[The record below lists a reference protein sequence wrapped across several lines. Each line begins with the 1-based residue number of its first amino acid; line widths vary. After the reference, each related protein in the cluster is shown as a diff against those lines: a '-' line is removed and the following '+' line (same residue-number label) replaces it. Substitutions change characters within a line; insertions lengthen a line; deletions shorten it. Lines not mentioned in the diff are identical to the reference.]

1 MIPTVYL
8 TQEELNRIL
17 TYKIGSLG
25 ERYGVKLTVAFDLQQ
40 STYELFD
47 IKLNVEDEKGLLSF
61 EQPLKDAELKLFE
74 EVTSLIAKSLKYIEG
89 DVTVLLW
96 VQAGEYSLTYSRKHK
111 AKSVISHIDIV
122 FDKGR
127 NWTLLELFQIQNWA
141 STAEAGMHS
150 KSATGMSVGG
160 RRFRWITELGFSVEE
175 TETLCRLNLGQNGLK
190 KSGGVYVGNPN
201 VEPLD
206 DDDDE

>member
-8 TQEELNRIL
+8 TPEELNRIL

-25 ERYGVKLTVAFDLQQ
+25 ERFGVKLTVAFDVQQ
-40 STYELFD
+40 SSYELFD

-74 EVTSLIAKSLKYIEG
+74 EVTSFLAKSLKYVEG
-89 DVTVLLW
+89 EVTVLLW
-96 VQAGEYSLTYSRKHK
+96 VQAGEYALRYSRKHE
-111 AKSVISHIDIV
+111 AKSITSHIDII

-141 STAEAGMHS
+141 STAAAGMHS
-150 KSATGMSVGG
+150 KSATGMSIGG
-160 RRFRWITELGFSVEE
+160 RRFRWITELGFSIKE
-175 TETLCRLNLGQNGLK
+175 TETLCRLNLGHNGLK

-206 DDDDE
+206 EDDDE

>member
-8 TQEELNRIL
+8 TPEELNRIL
-17 TYKIGSLG
+17 TYKISGLG
-25 ERYGVKLTVAFDLQQ
+25 ERYGVKLCVEFDLQQ

-47 IKLNVEDEKGLLSF
+47 IKLNVENEKGLLSF
-61 EQPLKDAELKLFE
+61 GQPLRGAELKLFD
-74 EVTSLIAKSLKYIEG
+74 EVASFVAKSLKYVHG
-89 DVTVLLW
+89 DISVLLW
-96 VQAGEYSLTYSRKHK
+96 IQAGELYRTYSRIHR
-111 AKSVISHIDIV
+111 AKSVLSHIDIV

-141 STAEAGMHS
+141 STAEPGMHS
-150 KSATGMSVGG
+150 KRATGMSVGG
-160 RRFRWITELGFSVEE
+160 RRFRWITELGFSIEE
-175 TETLCRLNLGQNGLK
+175 TETLCRLNLGNNGLK

-206 DDDDE
+206 DEDDE